1 LSGDGG
7 EEVGAGGNLV
17 DAVLE
22 GASDAETGD
31 ATDQSEEEMGTEES
45 GNEDMEAEVLPE
57 DTAESSELTET
68 GE

>member
-1 LSGDGG
+1 MRKETAIPLHR
-7 EEVGAGGNLV
+7 N
-17 DAVLE
+17 
-22 GASDAETGD
+22 AETGD